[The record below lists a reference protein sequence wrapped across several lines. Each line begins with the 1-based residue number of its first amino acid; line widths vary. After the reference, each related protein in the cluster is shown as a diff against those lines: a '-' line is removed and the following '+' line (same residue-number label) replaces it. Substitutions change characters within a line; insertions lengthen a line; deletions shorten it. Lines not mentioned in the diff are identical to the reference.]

1 MKYGG
6 LNILLVEDSS
16 INQHITNELLSKK
29 GARVILA
36 DNGREALT
44 KLQSTKI
51 DYIIMDI
58 SMPIMDGYEAIK
70 YIKSEMGT
78 VRANIPIL
86 ALTGYD
92 IEKVSDEK
100 RNLIK
105 GNYLAKPFDAEELFD
120 RIDLGLKLNMKIEK
134 VKNADNHRKEVTPA
148 INLSNLLKMTG
159 NNLELVGDTLENLK
173 KNLPRD
179 LEILKKAFESHD
191 LKTLST
197 YAHKMSPNMMLL
209 GRKDLSVDLKSIE
222 NHVDSNTSFDEI
234 SPLVENITAQ
244 SSELMKELSIEI
256 IRIREA

>member
-44 KLQSTKI
+44 RLQSTKI
-51 DYIIMDI
+51 
-58 SMPIMDGYEAIK
+58 E